1 VNAYVLSVVVV
12 AGFLAFANGAND
24 VSKGVATLVGSG
36 VADYRKAILWGTLLT
51 AAGGLLAVFFAG
63 AMLSTFGS
71 GVIAA
76 GVKPSFGAALATLAG
91 AAGWVA
97 IATRTGL
104 PVSTTH
110 ALVGAL
116 TGVAAIAYGLGAV
129 RWSVLGGKVALPLLA
144 SPLVSFLVTSLALRL
159 TSSRSA
165 APGAGADCAC
175 AELARAVVASEAVGR
190 APAAALVSTPALR
203 VYTGSAAECAAARPA
218 LRLTL
223 DHLHWLSSGATS
235 LARGMND
242 APKIVALALAAVALA
257 PSAGVSTPMLY
268 ASVVAGM
275 VAGSVVAGRRVT
287 HLLAEKV
294 TKMDHREG
302 LAANLA
308 TAVLVTVG
316 AVQGLPMS
324 TTHVSSGGI
333 IGAGARR
340 GALQRRTLRDIALAW
355 VVTLPGAAL
364 LGTAAYA
371 IARAVQG

>member
-1 VNAYVLSVVVV
+1 VLAVLAV

-36 VADYRKAILWGTLLT
+36 VADYRKAVVWGTAFT
-51 AAGGLLAVFFAG
+51 AVGGLLAVFFAG
-63 AMLSTFGS
+63 AMLSTFGG
-71 GVIAA
+71 GVVAP
-76 GVKPSFGAALATLAG
+76 GVKPSFVAALATLAG
-91 AAGWVA
+91 AAAWVA
-97 IATRTGL
+97 LATRTGL

-116 TGVAAIAYGLGAV
+116 TGVAAIAHGLEAV
-129 RWSVLGGKVALPLLA
+129 RWSALGGKVLLPLLA
-144 SPLVSFLVTSLALRL
+144 SPLASFLVTSLALRFA
-159 TSSRSA
+159 SRR
-165 APGAGADCAC
+165 APSWAAGADCAC
-175 AELARAVVASEAVGR
+175 AELEPASVARGAGGAA
-190 APAAALVSTPALR
+190 AAALVSRPTLR
-203 VYTGSAAECAAARPA
+203 LYAGNAAECAAARPA
-218 LRLTL
+218 LRVTL

-242 APKIVALALAAVALA
+242 APKIVALALAAAGLA
-257 PSAGVSTPMLY
+257 PGARLSAPMLY

-275 VAGSVVAGRRVT
+275 VAGSLVAGRRVT
-287 HLLAEKV
+287 HVLAEKV
-294 TKMDHREG
+294 TTMDQRDG

-308 TAVLVTVG
+308 TAVLVTLG

-333 IGAGARR
+333 VGAGARR
-340 GALQRRTLRDIALAW
+340 RALRYGTLREIALAW
-355 VVTLPGAAL
+355 VVTVPGAAL

>member
-1 VNAYVLSVVVV
+1 MNVQLIAILAV
-12 AGFLAFANGAND
+12 AALLAFANGAND

-36 VADYRKAILWGTLLT
+36 VADYRKAILWGTAFT

-63 AMLSTFGS
+63 ALLSTFGS
-71 GVIAA
+71 GVIAS
-76 GVKPSFGAALATLAG
+76 GVKPTLTAALATLAG
-91 AAGWVA
+91 AAAWVA

-116 TGVAAIAYGLGAV
+116 TGVAAVAYGSEAV
-129 RWSVLGGKVALPLLA
+129 RWSALGGKVLLPLLA
-144 SPLVSFLVTSLALRL
+144 SPLASFLVTSLALRS
-159 TSSRSA
+159 TGSRSA
-165 APGAGADCAC
+165 GPGAVADCAC
-175 AELARAVVASEAVGR
+175 AELSPAVLAAGAGRVAAVAMASG
-190 APAAALVSTPALR
+190 PSLR
-203 VYTGSAAECAAARPA
+203 VYTGGKEACAEARPA
-218 LRLTL
+218 LRVTL

-242 APKIVALALAAVALA
+242 APKIVALALAAAALA
-257 PSAGVSTPMLY
+257 PGARVSAPVLY
-268 ASVVAGM
+268 AAVVAGM
-275 VAGSVVAGRRVT
+275 ALGSLVAGRRVT
-287 HLLAEKV
+287 HVLAEKV
-294 TKMDHREG
+294 ATMDHRDG

-324 TTHVSSGGI
+324 TTHVASGGI
-333 IGAGARR
+333 AGAGARR
-340 GALQRRTLRDIALAW
+340 RALRARTLRDIALAW

-364 LGTAAYA
+364 LGTAAYG

>member
-1 VNAYVLSVVVV
+1 MNVHALVVVTI

-36 VADYRKAILWGTLLT
+36 VTDYRRAIAWGTAFT
-51 AAGGLLAVFFAG
+51 AAGGALAAIFAG
-63 AMLSTFGS
+63 AMLSTFGKGLVAP
-71 GVIAA
+71 GVTPTFA
-76 GVKPSFGAALATLAG
+76 AALATLAG
-91 AAGWVA
+91 AAAWVA

-116 TGVAAIAYGLGAV
+116 TGVTAAAHGVGAIQ
-129 RWSVLGGKVALPLLA
+129 WSVLGGRVFLPLLA
-144 SPLVSFLVTSLALRL
+144 SPLAAFLLTSVALRL
-159 TSSRSA
+159 AGRRPA
-165 APGAGADCAC
+165 GAGAAPDCAC
-175 AELARAVVASEAVGR
+175 AELEPGLVAQGAGG
-190 APAAALVSTPALR
+190 APAAALVPGATLR
-203 VYTGSAAECAAARPA
+203 VYTGSSAECAAARPA
-218 LRLTL
+218 VRVTL

-242 APKIVALALAAVALA
+242 APKIVALALAAAALG
-257 PSAGVSTPMLY
+257 PSAGLSAPALF

-275 VAGSVVAGRRVT
+275 VIGGLVAGRRVA

-294 TKMDHREG
+294 TTMDHREG
-302 LAANLA
+302 FAANVV
-308 TAVLVTVG
+308 TAALVTVG

-333 IGAGARR
+333 VGAGARR
-340 GALQRRTLRDIALAW
+340 RALRHGTLRDIALAW
-355 VVTLPGAAL
+355 VVTLPAAAL

-371 IARAVQG
+371 IALAVQG

>member
-1 VNAYVLSVVVV
+1 VNVHVLAVVAV

-36 VADYRKAILWGTLLT
+36 VADHRKAIAWGTAFT
-51 AAGGLLAVFFAG
+51 AVGGLLAIFFAG
-63 AMLSTFGS
+63 AMLSAFGG
-71 GVIAA
+71 GVVAP
-76 GVKPSFGAALATLAG
+76 GVKPSFVAALATLAG
-91 AAGWVA
+91 ATAWVA

-116 TGVAAIAYGLGAV
+116 TGVAAIAYGPGAI
-129 RWSVLGGKVALPLLA
+129 RWSALGGKVILPLLA
-144 SPLVSFLVTSLALRL
+144 SPLASFLVTSLALRL
-159 TSSRSA
+159 TGSRSSSQA
-165 APGAGADCAC
+165 AGADCAC
-175 AELARAVVASEAVGR
+175 AELEPATIAQGAGR
-190 APAAALVSTPALR
+190 AHAAALVSRPTLR
-203 VYTGSAAECAAARPA
+203 VYTGNAAECAAARPA
-218 LRLTL
+218 LRVTL

-242 APKIVALALAAVALA
+242 TPKIVALALAAAALA

-268 ASVVAGM
+268 ASVVVGM
-275 VAGSVVAGRRVT
+275 VAGGLVAGRRVT
-287 HLLAEKV
+287 RVLAEDV
-294 TKMDHREG
+294 TTMDPREG

-308 TAVLVTVG
+308 TAVLVTMG

-333 IGAGARR
+333 VGAGARR
-340 GALQRRTLRDIALAW
+340 RALRYTTLREIALAW

>member
-165 APGAGADCAC
+165 AGAGADCAC
-175 AELARAVVASEAVGR
+175 AELAPAVVAFEAVGR

-223 DHLHWLSSGATS
+223 DHLHWLSSGAAS

-257 PSAGVSTPMLY
+257 PSARVSTPMLY